1 VVRTSINRGWK
12 RTSKSNKRGYVK
24 PNYKGRK
31 GRSINPK
38 SIKQRDP
45 IGDKEAF
52 MDMGLNNLFVVVTRD
67 GSVMLVKGGSIK
79 STHYWLKREI
89 AKYQSVRDVL
99 RRLGIST

>member
-1 VVRTSINRGWK
+1 MLSPTTKVERAGLLT
-12 RTSKSNKRGYVK
+12 
-24 PNYKGRK
+24 
-31 GRSINPK
+31 K

-79 STHYWLKREI
+79 SEHYW
-89 AKYQSVRDVL
+89 
-99 RRLGIST
+99 

>member
-1 VVRTSINRGWK
+1 
-12 RTSKSNKRGYVK
+12 
-24 PNYKGRK
+24 
-31 GRSINPK
+31 
-38 SIKQRDP
+38 
-45 IGDKEAF
+45 